1 MLDHWQT
8 TATFYSFPNQGE
20 DLNEE
25 ENKISMETMYSCNI
39 LKRKGNSRILSND
52 GRESWKVK
60 EGFLACFRSGNAS
73 LCGELL
79 HSVKSVA
86 GVIESIIKNQ

>member
-8 TATFYSFPNQGE
+8 TATFYSFPNQGQ

-39 LKRKGNSRILSND
+39 LKRKGNSEILSND
-52 GRESWKVK
+52 GRES
-60 EGFLACFRSGNAS
+60 
-73 LCGELL
+73 
-79 HSVKSVA
+79 
-86 GVIESIIKNQ
+86 